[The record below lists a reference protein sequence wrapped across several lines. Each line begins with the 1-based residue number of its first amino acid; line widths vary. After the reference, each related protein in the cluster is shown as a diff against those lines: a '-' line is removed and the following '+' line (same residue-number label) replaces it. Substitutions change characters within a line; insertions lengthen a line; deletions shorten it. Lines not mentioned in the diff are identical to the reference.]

1 MTPPGGVHG
10 GGTRRAFPLPPHFG
24 YGPRMATVR
33 DPRARFAAAVQAGDE
48 AIDLAEGALLIAAES
63 YPDLDL
69 DRYRATLDALGDGA
83 RARVEAADTDA
94 GRLRALIEFLAREQR
109 FVGNQD
115 DYYDRRNSFLNEVLD
130 RRTGIPITL
139 AVVYIEVARRAGLRV
154 DGIGF
159 PGHFLAKLRGE
170 ADIVFDPY
178 FAQVL
183 NEEQCARRLQ
193 AVMGHE
199 TVFDRSYLRRATS
212 REILVRML
220 RNLKQVYLQARE
232 YEPAL
237 ACSERIL
244 LVQPELPQE
253 LRDRGMLYQQL
264 ECFAA
269 AQADLERFLALAPND
284 DSAGVVREKLIEIRR
299 HGGATLH

>member
-1 MTPPGGVHG
+1 MGVG
-10 GGTRRAFPLPPHFG
+10 RRAAPRRAFPLPLHFG
-24 YGPRMATVR
+24 YGGAMPPLTN
-33 DPRARFAAAVQAGDE
+33 PRARFAAAVQADDT
-48 AIDLAEGALLIAAES
+48 AIDLAEVALLIAAEA
-63 YPDLDL
+63 YPELDL
-69 DRYRATLDALGDGA
+69 GRYRATLDALGDGA
-83 RARVEAADTDA
+83 RAHVGAADSDP
-94 GRLRALIEFLAREQR
+94 GRVRALIHYLAREQR

-139 AVVYIEVARRAGLRV
+139 AVVYIEVGRRAGLAV

-159 PGHFLAKLRGE
+159 PGHFLTKLRGE
-170 ADIVFDPY
+170 AEIVFDP
-178 FAQVL
+178 FFGQVL
-183 NEEQCARRLQ
+183 SEEQCARRLQ
-193 AVMGHE
+193 AVMGQE
-199 TVFDRSYLRRATS
+199 TSFDRSYLRSATT

-220 RNLKQVYLQARE
+220 RNLKQIYLQARE

-253 LRDRGMLYQQL
+253 LRDRGLLYQQL
-264 ECFAA
+264 ECFSA

-284 DSAGVVREKLIEIRR
+284 DSAEVVREKLIEIRR
-299 HGGATLH
+299 HGGSTLH